1 MNRRAL
7 CAILIALPAVAGCT
21 IGNIEKQWY
30 KASSEYTRAD
40 FERDRR
46 ACTRDRQLDEDCLR
60 QRGWTP
66 LSADTGPAP
75 KPAATPKPT
84 RY

>member
-1 MNRRAL
+1 MTSRAL
-7 CAILIALPAVAGCT
+7 CAALFALPAVAGCT
-21 IGNIEKQWY
+21 VGNIEKQWY
-30 KASSEYTRAD
+30 KASGEYTSAD

-60 QRGWTP
+60 QRGWTS

-75 KPAATPKPT
+75 KPGAIPKPT